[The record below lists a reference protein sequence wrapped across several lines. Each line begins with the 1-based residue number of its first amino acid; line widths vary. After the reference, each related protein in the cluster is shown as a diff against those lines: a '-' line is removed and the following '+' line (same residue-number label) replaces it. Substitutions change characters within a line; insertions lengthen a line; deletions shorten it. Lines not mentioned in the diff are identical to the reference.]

1 MGTVYIRRQL
11 NDFRIAEIPFDGLS
25 GIRWDTISGGV
36 NNIAPQPFIH
46 AYVWCDEVIGDIAH
60 SCQHGPPPHSI
71 KIVILKK
78 DNTPKIFNEIVEIA
92 GPKPETY
99 RAKPYYIKTDVKKIC
114 DALIKGKEHPAI
126 EMKNH
131 KIHGKI
137 FVIKPKNITKLIEDG
152 TGNTIRARVKKV
164 KSKVAAIMSESNNF
178 IEVQYGYWLSYK
190 KKGIAE

>member
-1 MGTVYIRRQL
+1 MKTVYIRRQF
-11 NDFRIAEIPFDGLS
+11 NDHRIAQIPFEGLS

-60 SCQHGPPPHSI
+60 SCYHGPPPHSI
-71 KIVILKK
+71 KIVIVKK
-78 DNTPKIFNEIVEIA
+78 DNAPKIFKKIVEIA

-114 DALIKGKEHPAI
+114 DALISGREHPAI
-126 EMKNH
+126 EIKKH
-131 KIHGKI
+131 KVHGKI

-152 TGNTIRARVKKV
+152 TVNTIRARAKKV
-164 KSKVAAIMSESNNF
+164 KLNVAAIISEYNNF
-178 IEVQYGYWLSYK
+178 IEMQYGYWIAYK
-190 KKGIAE
+190 KK